1 MSQTHLHL
9 IVTHLPVFGSILGVL
24 VLGYGLWVKSNQT
37 KSAAYFLFIISAIGA
52 SISYL
57 TGEGAEDTVEK
68 LQGVSKTM
76 IERHEDSAIYVLISF
91 IVLGVISMTALVAN
105 RYKPSLIRPT
115 SIIILVLSLLSFG
128 LATRTGYLGGRI
140 RHTEIST
147 GAVQNNTGGEGKQTD
162 D

>member
-9 IVTHLPVFGSILGVL
+9 IITHLPVFGSILGVL

-57 TGEGAEDTVEK
+57 TGEGSEDTVEK
-68 LQGVSKTM
+68 LQGVSSTM
-76 IERHEDSAIYVLISF
+76 IERHEDSAIYVLVSF
-91 IVLGVISMTALVAN
+91 IGLGVISMIALVVN
-105 RYKPSLIRPT
+105 RYKPSLIRTT

-128 LATRTGYLGGRI
+128 LAARTGYLGGQV

-147 GAVQNNTGGEGKQTD
+147 GAVQNYTGGDGIQKD
-162 D
+162 N